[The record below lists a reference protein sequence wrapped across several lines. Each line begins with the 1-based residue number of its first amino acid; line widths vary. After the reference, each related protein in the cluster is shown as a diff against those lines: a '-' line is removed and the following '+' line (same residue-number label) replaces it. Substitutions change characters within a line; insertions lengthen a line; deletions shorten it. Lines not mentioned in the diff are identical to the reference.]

1 MLCAHEGAEGR
12 EREKKISLI
21 YLLASEIPTTARIGP
36 GQNQEPGT
44 AYKCPSSVRG
54 TQGAREQEAE
64 LDVEV
69 GLYLRH
75 SATKFWGC
83 MWCLSDSLACLSSA

>member
-21 YLLASEIPTTARIGP
+21 YLLASEIPTTVRIGP

-44 AYKCPSSVRG
+44 ALQVSFVSERDP
-54 TQGAREQEAE
+54 
-64 LDVEV
+64 
-69 GLYLRH
+69 
-75 SATKFWGC
+75 GC
-83 MWCLSDSLACLSSA
+83 T